1 MSQFS
6 RNLSG
11 KYCFCLKINY
21 KEDIDIQKIQINSSC
36 NFLARGRKMSESSPV
51 SLPLHDFHVCVCVC
65 VRVHVLLLLLGGG
78 VFVFHVN

>member
-36 NFLARGRKMSESSPV
+36 NFLVRGRKMSESSPV

-65 VRVHVLLLLLGGG
+65 ACACFVVIVGGG
-78 VFVFHVN
+78 GLFVFHVN